1 MYVCMYV
8 FYNDRSVEVQ
18 DVKKV
23 VDEELKGPSKLLGYR
38 ALHKKIRLEHGLKV
52 TRDQVYD
59 VMSELD
65 PQGLEGRGNVGAK
78 RQRKKG
84 NFTTHGSNWVH
95 SLDGHDKLMGYQNS
109 TFPLAVY
116 GCMGKASGKL
126 LWLKVW
132 VSNHDP
138 KLIGRWYLEQL
149 YGTKIISAML
159 RVDKGTET
167 GTMAT
172 MHAFLQRHHNDMDP
186 HETVIYGPSMEM
198 LCLFPKQIELV

>member
-1 MYVCMYV
+1 M
-8 FYNDRSVEVQ
+8 
-18 DVKKV
+18 
-23 VDEELKGPSKLLGYR
+23 DEELKGPGKLLGYR
-38 ALHKKIRLEHGLKV
+38 ALHKKIRLEHGLNV

-65 PQGLEGRGNVGAK
+65 PQGLEARGNVGAK

-84 NFTTHGSNWVH
+84 NFTTCGSNWVH

-116 GCMGKASGKL
+116 GCMDTASRKL

-138 KLIGRWYLEQL
+138 KLIGRWYLEHL
-149 YGTKIISAML
+149 YETKIISAML

-172 MHAFLQRHHNDMDP
+172 MHAFLRRHHNDMDP
-186 HETVIYGPSMEM
+186 HETVIYGPSTSNQVWNCCVYFLSKLNWYRM
-198 LCLFPKQIELV
+198 FF